1 MIKKVILVFKTH
13 FDIGFTDLSE
23 KVLEKYAGP
32 MLDDVLDV
40 CQKTEDQGKLH
51 YVWTLPA
58 WPLTYILNVCRGEKK
73 ERLEHFI
80 RNGQITWHALAFTS
94 HTDFC
99 GEEEYLESLRY
110 GKKLAETYG
119 RPYPLAAKMTDV
131 PGHGF
136 MLPEILAGNG
146 VRFLHL
152 GANRFSAPPQ
162 VPGLFWW
169 ETPSGKR
176 LLTMY
181 HPGGYGSG
189 LKAPGDWPFPV
200 WLALM
205 PTSDNLGP
213 DDPEIIQKYAEQAQK
228 LYPGAEVMCGTMDD
242 FLLEMEK
249 CDLSKVPVINKD
261 LADTWIHGV
270 ESYPAESAKI
280 RQARRQM
287 RALQLGLAD
296 ADSTVWESIRGDL
309 DDYYQAAHLYGEHTW
324 GADVKTWLDPE
335 GRPYDQKDFLAFR
348 SQKPGY
354 RFIEKSWNEQRSR
367 AQECLKDIAAIESK
381 TGLKVESLPHETG
394 RLTVASSRKA
404 VSSKR
409 YRLTFDEKTGTIH
422 KLEDLKLKR
431 TLLKSRKG
439 QSVFGYRYTRVGNW
453 QINEFL
459 RSYGYMLL
467 DWGIRD
473 FGKFGYPD
481 CETVSLEAGFSS
493 WTVDKDT
500 IRFEYFLDRD
510 ADAGLYGN
518 AESAILE
525 VKLPDDEEEPVDV
538 RLTLKGKQASPY
550 AESGTFE
557 LPLAKKLDRYQTEK
571 NGFVLDP
578 EKDIEDGANHC
589 FYPIEDYAA
598 ALDESAGVMVMPLDS
613 ALMSIG
619 QDRTFQYHTQ
629 FQKSDNVFCFN
640 LFNNMWGTNF
650 PQWIEGDLVYRFRI
664 MGFDNKEKDHL
675 FEKAASLCE
684 GSLSAGKTNDLPD
697 FGPGIQILGIHHEPD
712 GFRISVR
719 NLTEKTGH
727 QKAHWDGYKLCQ
739 TDYYGR
745 EAEDQKKADNGDCTF
760 MKHPYGLYLF
770 RAEKI

>member
-1 MIKKVILVFKTH
+1 MINKVILVFKTH
-13 FDIGFTDLSE
+13 FDIGFTDLSK

-40 CQKTEDQGKLH
+40 CEKTENQGDLH

-58 WPLTYILNVCRGEKK
+58 WPLTYILGACQGEKK

-80 RNGQITWHALAFTS
+80 RNGQIAWHALAFTS

-110 GKKLAETYG
+110 GKKLSETYS
-119 RPYPLAAKMTDV
+119 RPYPLSAKMTDV

-136 MLPEILAGNG
+136 MLAEVLAGNG

-162 VPGLFWW
+162 VPDLFWW

-189 LKAPGDWPFPV
+189 LKAPKDWPFPV

-213 DDPEIIQKYAEQAQK
+213 DNPEIIQQYAAKAQK
-228 LYPGAEVMCGTMDD
+228 LYPGADVMCGTMDD
-242 FLLEMEK
+242 FLLELEK
-249 CDLSKVPVINKD
+249 CDLSHVPVVKKD

-270 ESYPAESAKI
+270 ESYPVESAMV
-280 RQARRQM
+280 RQGRRQM
-287 RALQLGLAD
+287 RALQLGLAG
-296 ADSTVWESIRGDL
+296 ADSSVWESVRKDM
-309 DDYYQAAHLYGEHTW
+309 DDYYTAVHLYGEHTW

-335 GRPYDQKDFLAFR
+335 GRPYDQKDFLAYKA
-348 SQKPGY
+348 QKAGY
-354 RFIEKSWNEQRSR
+354 QFIETSWNEQRSR
-367 AQECLKDIAAIESK
+367 AQQCCQDIAAIESR
-381 TGLKVESLPHETG
+381 TGLKVEYPTPEPGSLK
-394 RLTVASSRKA
+394 VSSSRKS

-409 YRLTFDEKTGTIH
+409 YRLTFDDKTGTIL
-422 KLEDLKLKR
+422 KLEDRKLKR
-431 TLLKSRKG
+431 TLLKSREG
-439 QSVFGYRYTRVGNW
+439 QSVFGYRYTRIGTW

-459 RSYGYMLL
+459 RSYGYSFQ

-473 FGKFGYPD
+473 FGKYGYPD
-481 CETVSLEAGFSS
+481 CDTQSLETGFSS
-493 WTVDKDT
+493 WSVSGDT
-500 IRFEYFLDRD
+500 IRFEYTLDQD
-510 ADAGLYGN
+510 ADQGLYGN
-518 AESAILE
+518 AAGAYLT
-525 VKLPDDEEEPVDV
+525 VKLPADPECPIDV
-538 RLTLKGKQASPY
+538 TLALKGKQASPY

-578 EKDIEDGANHC
+578 KKDIAEGANHC

-598 ALDESAGVMVMPLDS
+598 AMDQTAGLMVMPLDS
-613 ALMSIG
+613 ALLSIG
-619 QDRTFQYHTQ
+619 QDGTFQYRKQ
-629 FQKSDNVFCFN
+629 YRKSDNIFCIN

-664 MGFDNKEKDHL
+664 MGFDSKEKDHL
-675 FEKAASLCE
+675 FEKAAAWCE
-684 GSLSAGKTNDLPD
+684 GSLSAGRTGDLPD
-697 FGPGIQILGIHHEPD
+697 FGPGMEILGIHDEQD
-712 GFRISVR
+712 GFRICVR
-719 NLTEKTGH
+719 NLTARSGSQT
-727 QKAHWDGYKLCQ
+727 AHWDGYKLRWV
-739 TDYYGR
+739 DYYGR
-745 EAEDQKKADNGDCTF
+745 EQKGQKMAENVDCTF
-760 MKHPYGLYLF
+760 AKQPYGLYLF
-770 RAEKI
+770 RAEKS